1 MYARQAMWV
10 SLTNPKVMLFFVSF
24 FPLFLNHDSST
35 LTLGVMMV
43 HVTVLCFLY
52 ELILVLAGNW
62 VAAKLKGFPSAQVV
76 AKRLAGL
83 SLIGFAMKLAWHNR

>member
-1 MYARQAMWV
+1 M
-10 SLTNPKVMLFFVSF
+10 
-24 FPLFLNHDSST
+24 
-35 LTLGVMMV
+35 
-43 HVTVLCFLY
+43 
-52 ELILVLAGNW
+52 LAGNW